1 MEEISQKD
9 KKEKKKGIFSKIKS
23 VKHIEI
29 IIAVIA
35 VGVMLII
42 YFTSFG
48 GGSGGGGGFGIG
60 SGSASSGNNNEAET
74 SFHSD
79 YTRRMQSEIVQ
90 LVSRMEGAGEARVV
104 INWESSVEL
113 ILAQTV
119 NEGPNSSSSSPVIIN
134 IGGAS
139 RPIIIKEIYPR
150 ALGVVVVVEGGEN
163 ARLRVNI
170 IMTLSVLLN
179 LEPEFILVFPM
190 QR

>member
-1 MEEISQKD
+1 MEEID
-9 KKEKKKGIFSKIKS
+9 KNEKKNKNEKKPGLFKRLKS

-35 VGVMLII
+35 VGIMLII
-42 YFTSFG
+42 YFTSFA
-48 GGSGGGGGFGIG
+48 GGGGLSFG
-60 SGSASSGNNNEAET
+60 SGNNRDNDDAHGA
-74 SFHSD
+74 SFYSD
-79 YTRRMQSEIVQ
+79 YTRRMQAEIIQ
-90 LVSRMEGAGEARVV
+90 LVSRMDGAGETRVV

-113 ILAQTV
+113 ILAQTI
-119 NEGPNSSSSSPVIIN
+119 NEGTNSSTSSPVIIN
-134 IGGAS
+134 VGGSS
-139 RPIIIKEIYPR
+139 RPIVIQEIYPR

-190 QR
+190 GR

>member
-1 MEEISQKD
+1 ME
-9 KKEKKKGIFSKIKS
+9 EKKKNSFFNKIKS
-23 VKHIEI
+23 IKHIEI
-29 IIAVIA
+29 IIAAIA
-35 VGVMLII
+35 VGIMLII

-48 GGSGGGGGFGIG
+48 GGGLSIG
-60 SGSASSGNNNEAET
+60 SGNDRDNDHMQD

-79 YTRRMQSEIVQ
+79 YTRRMQAQIVN
-90 LVSRMEGAGEARVV
+90 LVSSMEGAGETRVV

-113 ILAQTV
+113 ILAKTV
-119 NEGPNSSSSSPVIIN
+119 NEGTNSSSSSPVIIN
-134 IGGAS
+134 MGGSS

-150 ALGVVVVVEGGEN
+150 ALGVVVVVAGGEN

-190 QR
+190 G